1 LEGDALS
8 KVISCNY
15 NVRVE
20 AIMNLKTAMP
30 ADGLW
35 GFEGGWGEVIL
46 VWGNNWEMRDEKSP
60 DGG

>member
-1 LEGDALS
+1 
-8 KVISCNY
+8 
-15 NVRVE
+15 VRVE
-20 AIMNLKTAMP
+20 AIMDLKTAMP
-30 ADGLW
+30 ADGPW

>member
-1 LEGDALS
+1 
-8 KVISCNY
+8 
-15 NVRVE
+15 VRVE
-20 AIMNLKTAMP
+20 AIMDLKTAMP

-35 GFEGGWGEVIL
+35 GFEGGGGEVIL